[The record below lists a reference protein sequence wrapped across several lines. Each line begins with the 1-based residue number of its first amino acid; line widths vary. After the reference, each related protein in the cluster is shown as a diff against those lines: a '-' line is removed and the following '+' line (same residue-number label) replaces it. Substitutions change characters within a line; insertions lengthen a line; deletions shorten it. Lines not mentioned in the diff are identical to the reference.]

1 MDRQGSLSISG
12 NGSVNGTVLE
22 LRTSAV
28 GVLDRAS
35 VGGSGTVPSAMG
47 KRPRVGPVWLG
58 PLGFD
63 GDEQADRKNHG
74 GPAKA
79 VLVYPGEH
87 YPHWLAREGLSFAE
101 RGLGENLRTMGSGG
115 RAWDE
120 RAVHPGDRYRVGRAL
135 VRISAPRRPCYKL
148 GVNQGV
154 KDLAVHVQASGR
166 TGFYL
171 AVDEPGLV
179 EAGSAIEL
187 VEAAPHGVS
196 AFEVN
201 RVLNLDK
208 FDQDGI
214 ARVLAAAAD
223 LPEGWVAKLRARQA
237 SGRDEAPAARNNE
250 DDARLFGR

>member
-1 MDRQGSLSISG
+1 MDRQGPLSI
-12 NGSVNGTVLE
+12 SVNGTVLE
-22 LRTSAV
+22 LRTSTV

-47 KRPRVGPVWLG
+47 KRPRGGPVWLG

-74 GPAKA
+74 GPLKA
-79 VLVYPGEH
+79 VLVYPSEH
-87 YPHWLAREGLSFAE
+87 YSYWLARHGFSFTD
-101 RGLGENLRTMGSGG
+101 RGLGENLCTVGADG
-115 RAWDE
+115 RGWDE
-120 RAVHPGDRYRVGRAL
+120 TTVHPGERFRVGEAL
-135 VRISAPRRPCYKL
+135 VRITAPRRPCYKL
-148 GVNQGV
+148 GLNQGV

-171 AVDEPGLV
+171 AVEEPGLV
-179 EAGSAIEL
+179 EAGAEIEL
-187 VEAAPHGVS
+187 VAAARHGVS

-201 RVLNLDK
+201 RVLNVDK

-223 LPEGWVAKLRARQA
+223 LPEGWVAKLRARRD
-237 SGRDEAPAARNNE
+237 SGRHEPPAASRTE
-250 DDARLFGR
+250 DDLRLFG